1 MTNEQLIE
9 AYRSGDKAALEQL
22 IMQNKGLIAKLANK
36 YMPMYKGGDYDD
48 LMQEGSIGLM
58 RAVETYDQSK
68 GKFSTYAFLWIQHAM
83 LKAMRGQVDTI
94 SLDETI
100 ADDSD
105 TTLGDMLCDG
115 NDFTE
120 QVDDSLT
127 ADNLWF
133 AIQRELTD
141 LQFKIFALSVYDYP
155 IAHIAA
161 RLGIPLNLAK
171 KEKRH
176 ALYKL
181 RWQSHTIRRLALEW
195 LHNMTPSYYSSV
207 DYAIPIGHT
216 GYSGT
221 SIVER
226 VVIARDKA
234 IAELLR

>member
-36 YMPMYKGGDYDD
+36 YMAVYKGGDYDD
-48 LMQEGSIGLM
+48 LMQEGSIGLL

-68 GKFSTYAFLWIQHAM
+68 GKFSTYAFLWIRQAM
-83 LKAMRGQVDTI
+83 LKAMRGQVDTV

-100 ADDSD
+100 TDDSD

-115 NDFTE
+115 SDFTE
-120 QVDDSLT
+120 AVDDSLT

-133 AIQRELTD
+133 AIQQELTD
-141 LQFKIFALSVYDYP
+141 LQFKIFALSVYNYP

-161 RLGIPLNLAK
+161 KLGIPLEQAK
-171 KEKRH
+171 EEKRH
-176 ALYKL
+176 ALYKI
-181 RWQSHTIRRLALEW
+181 RWSSRKVHLLALEW

-207 DYAIPIGHT
+207 DYAIPTGHT

-221 SIVER
+221 SIVEH
-226 VVIARDKA
+226 VVIAREKA
-234 IAELLR
+234 LAELIG